1 MNAIL
6 EIRQKMEI
14 ITLHNFDLR
23 ERGQGF
29 CDDITKAFRLESVT
43 MGEGGS
49 QIFHFFET
57 SFIDDL

>member
-1 MNAIL
+1 
-6 EIRQKMEI
+6 MEI

-43 MGEGGS
+43 MGEEGPKFS
-49 QIFHFFET
+49 FFET